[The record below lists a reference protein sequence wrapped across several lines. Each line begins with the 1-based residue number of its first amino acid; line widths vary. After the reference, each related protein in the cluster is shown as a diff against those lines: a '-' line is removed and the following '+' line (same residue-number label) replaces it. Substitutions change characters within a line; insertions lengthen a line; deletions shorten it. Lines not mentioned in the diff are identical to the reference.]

1 MGSRVQY
8 GSNIRERTAINN
20 DGRQYADCNAYRH
33 FIGRRYTAMHTI
45 PALSR
50 RKHGFESRRRATY
63 ARARYSNLR
72 APFVRHAPALRSVK
86 IPSCAVLEWS
96 NVLKNVAELGVNSMK
111 GARREGKCHTGHAPG
126 DREEALD
133 DTAGDDRWRAR

>member
-1 MGSRVQY
+1 MMDDNMRIATLIGISLDGGTPPCTPYPPFHGGNTGSSPV
-8 GSNIRERTAINN
+8 G
-20 DGRQYADCNAYRH
+20 
-33 FIGRRYTAMHTI
+33 
-45 PALSR
+45 
-50 RKHGFESRRRATY
+50 RATY